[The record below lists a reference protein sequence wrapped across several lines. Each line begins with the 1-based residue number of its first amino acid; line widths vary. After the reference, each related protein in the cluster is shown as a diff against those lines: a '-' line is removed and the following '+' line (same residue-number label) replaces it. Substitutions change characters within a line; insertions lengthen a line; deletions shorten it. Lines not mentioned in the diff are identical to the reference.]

1 MARHHAAGGR
11 RAAGTVTGLG
21 LAVLLALGV
30 VPAPAEAAP
39 GGGWSAG
46 VDSWV
51 TDLTTDQ
58 RLESQPALRWQRGA
72 GDAETIR
79 IDPTRRYQTM
89 TGFGA
94 SMTDS
99 SAYVLSQLPART
111 RRSVMTDLF
120 STTDGIGLSMLRQPL
135 GASDF
140 AVGEAYSYDDQPA
153 GRTDRD
159 LSDFSIA
166 HDRRYILPRLREAY
180 ALNPRLSFMA
190 TPWSAP
196 GWMKD
201 TDSLVQGSLKKTYEK
216 TYAEYLVKAIRAY
229 ARAGIPTDY
238 VSLQNEPLYEPADY
252 PGMGVMPDQAARV
265 LGRHLGPALERAGL
279 DDTTILAYDHNWD
292 VTDYPEAIYSDRRAA
307 RYVPGTAWHCY
318 GGQVTAQSVSHN
330 NYPHA
335 QSFLTECSGGEWQGT
350 PDEAFDLTM
359 DSVIGVPRNW
369 GQSVILWNLALD
381 QDNGPF
387 IGGCTTCRGVV
398 TVNTETGAVTKNLEY
413 WALAHASRF
422 VAPGAVRIGSSQP
435 AGSPVSNV
443 AYRNRDGSLVV
454 VAHNQGHQAQS
465 VELAV
470 GDRHV
475 TTTLA
480 PGAAATY
487 RFRAP
492 DRLAAAGDLGWV
504 DLDYGRGPAGTP
516 SGRLTASVG
525 PEVIAALSQV
535 KLGDR
540 WLAYALPYGAE
551 LRRSGTATTLDRTGW
566 TVTADGVTPVA
577 ADPLSHL
584 LDSDPATRWSSGKG
598 QDDDMSLT
606 VDLGRT
612 QTFSEV
618 SLDVGAS
625 TGDYLRSY
633 VVQVSDDGAI
643 WRSVARGPGRTG
655 EMIIALPATT
665 ARYLRISSG
674 TGSGSWWSI
683 AELNLRNAGPGGTPS
698 PAGRDLIRDAAT
710 LADGSHVIGYY
721 NDGRG
726 TQTVPWPVT
735 GFGYDYR
742 LPATAAATF
751 VLVGTDGVVD
761 RDSRKGSAG

>member
-1 MARHHAAGGR
+1 MARHRKA
-11 RAAGTVTGLG
+11 LG
-21 LAVLLALGV
+21 LIGSGLAAVLVLTAL
-30 VPAPAEAAP
+30 PASVSAAP
-39 GGGWSAG
+39 PSLGWSGG

-51 TDLTTDQ
+51 TDLSTDQ
-58 RLESQPALRWQRGA
+58 RLERQPTLRWQRGA
-72 GDAETIR
+72 GDPESIVV
-79 IDPTRRYQTM
+79 DPTRRYQTM

-99 SAYVLSQLPART
+99 SAYVLSQLPAQA

-120 STTDGIGLSMLRQPL
+120 STSDGIGLSMVRQPM

-140 AVGEAYSYDDQPA
+140 AVGKAYSYDDQPA
-153 GRTDRD
+153 GQTDRD
-159 LSDFSIA
+159 LSDFSVA
-166 HDRRYILPRLREAY
+166 HDRAYILPRLKEAY

-190 TPWSAP
+190 SPWSAP

-201 TDSLVQGSLKKTYEK
+201 SDSLVTGSLEEKHEK
-216 TYAEYLVKAIRAY
+216 TYAQYFVKFVRAY
-229 ARAGIPTDY
+229 AKAGIPTDY
-238 VSLQNEPLYEPADY
+238 VSLQNEPLYEPEDY
-252 PGMGVMPDQAARV
+252 PGMGVMPDQAARF
-265 LGRHLGPALERAGL
+265 LGRQLGPALDRAGL

-292 VTDYPEAIYSDRRAA
+292 VPDYPEAIYSDRRAA

-387 IGGCTTCRGVV
+387 IGGCKTCRGVV

-465 VELAV
+465 VEVAV

-492 DRLAAAGDLGWV
+492 DRLAGAGDLGWV
-504 DLDYGRGPAGTP
+504 DLDYGRGPTGTP

-551 LRRSGTATTLDRTGW
+551 LRRSGTATTLDRSGW
-566 TVTADGVTPVA
+566 KVTAAGVTPVA
-577 ADPLSHL
+577 DDPLSHL
-584 LDSDPATRWSSGKG
+584 LDGDPATRWSSGEG
-598 QDDDMSLT
+598 QADDMSLT
-606 VDLGRT
+606 VDLGSA
-612 QTFSEV
+612 QTFSEL
-618 SLDVGAS
+618 SLDVGKS
-625 TGDYLRSY
+625 IGDYLRSY
-633 VVQVSDDGAI
+633 VVQVSDDGAS

-665 ARYLRISSG
+665 ARYVRISSG
-674 TGSGSWWSI
+674 TSSGSWWSI
-683 AELNLRNAGPGGTPS
+683 AELNLRHADLSTAPAPVGG
-698 PAGRDLIRDAAT
+698 DLIRDSAT
-710 LADGSHVIGYY
+710 LADGSRVIGYY
-721 NDGRG
+721 NDGRR
-726 TQTVPWPVT
+726 TQSVPWPVT

-751 VLVGTDGVVD
+751 VIM
-761 RDSRKGSAG
+761 AP

>member
-1 MARHHAAGGR
+1 MARHHAVGRR
-11 RAAGTVTGLG
+11 RAAGGLTGLG

-30 VPAPAEAAP
+30 VPAPAVAAP
-39 GGGWSAG
+39 TPGWSTG

-51 TDLTTDQ
+51 TDLNTDQ
-58 RLESQPALRWQRGA
+58 RLARQSRLRWERGSV
-72 GDAETIR
+72 GDDAIR

-99 SAYVLSQLPART
+99 SAYALSQLPART
-111 RRSVMTDLF
+111 RRATMTDLF
-120 STTDGIGLSMLRQPL
+120 STTDGIGLSMLRQPM

-166 HDRRYILPRLREAY
+166 HDRAYVLPRLREAY
-180 ALNPRLSFMA
+180 ALNPRLTFMA
-190 TPWSAP
+190 SPWSAP

-201 TDSLVQGSLKKTYEK
+201 TDSLVQGSLRQKYE
-216 TYAEYLVKAIRAY
+216 RAY
-229 ARAGIPTDY
+229 AQYFVKFVRAYAKAGIPTDY

-252 PGMGVMPDQAARV
+252 PGMGVMPDQAARF
-265 LGRHLGPALERAGL
+265 LGRHLGPALDRAGL
-279 DDTTILAYDHNWD
+279 DDTTILGYDHNWD
-292 VTDYPEAIYSDRRAA
+292 ITDYPEAIYHDQRAA

-318 GGQVTAQSVSHN
+318 GGQVSAQSVSHN

-335 QSFLTECSGGEWQGT
+335 QAFLTECSGGEWQGT
-350 PDEAFDLTM
+350 VDRAFDLTM
-359 DSVIGVPRNW
+359 DSVIGVPRHW

-381 QDNGPF
+381 QRNGPF

-398 TVNTETGAVTKNLEY
+398 TVNDDGTVTKNLEY

-443 AYRNRDGSLVV
+443 AYRNHDGSLVV
-454 VAHNQGHQAQS
+454 VAHNQGHQSQTFD
-465 VELAV
+465 LGV

-475 TTTLA
+475 RATLA

-492 DRLAAAGDLGWV
+492 DRLAPAGDLGWV
-504 DLDYGRGPAGTP
+504 DLDYGRGPQGTP

-525 PEVIAALSQV
+525 PDVIAAMSHV
-535 KLGDR
+535 KLR
-540 WLAYALPYGAE
+540 EQWLAYALPYGAE
-551 LRRSGTATTLDRTGW
+551 LRRSGTATDLDRSAW
-566 TVTADGVTPVA
+566 TVTAAGVTPTPD
-577 ADPLSHL
+577 DPLANLS
-584 LDSDPATRWSSGKG
+584 DGDPATRWSSGEG
-598 QDDDMSLT
+598 QDTDMSLT
-606 VDLGRT
+606 VDLGSA

-633 VVQVSDDGAI
+633 VVQVSDDNAS

-665 ARYLRISSG
+665 ARYVRISSG
-674 TGSGSWWSI
+674 TTSGSWWSI
-683 AELNLRNAGPGGTPS
+683 AELVLRRADHTSSPGPV
-698 PAGRDLIRDAAT
+698 GRDLVRDSAT
-710 LADGSHVIGYY
+710 LADGSRVIGYY
-721 NDGRG
+721 NDGRR
-726 TQTVPWPVT
+726 TQNVPWPVT
-735 GFGYDYR
+735 GFGYAYR
-742 LPATAAATF
+742 LPPTAAATF
-751 VLVGTDGVVD
+751 VVMGG
-761 RDSRKGSAG
+761 

>member
-1 MARHHAAGGR
+1 
-11 RAAGTVTGLG
+11 
-21 LAVLLALGV
+21 
-30 VPAPAEAAP
+30 
-39 GGGWSAG
+39 
-46 VDSWV
+46 
-51 TDLTTDQ
+51 
-58 RLESQPALRWQRGA
+58 
-72 GDAETIR
+72 
-79 IDPTRRYQTM
+79 
-89 TGFGA
+89 
-94 SMTDS
+94 
-99 SAYVLSQLPART
+99 
-111 RRSVMTDLF
+111 
-120 STTDGIGLSMLRQPL
+120 MLRQPM

-140 AVGEAYSYDDQPA
+140 AVGSAYSYDDQPA

-166 HDRRYILPRLREAY
+166 HDRAYILPRLREAY

-201 TDSLVQGSLKKTYEK
+201 NDSLVQGSLKKTYEK
-216 TYAEYLVKAIRAY
+216 AYAEYFVAFIKAY

-252 PGMGVMPDQAARV
+252 PGMGVMPDQAARF
-265 LGRHLGPALERAGL
+265 LGRQLGPALDRAGL

-292 VTDYPEAIYSDRRAA
+292 VTDYPEAIHTDRRAA

-318 GGQVTAQSVSHN
+318 GGQVSAQSVSHN

-335 QSFLTECSGGEWQGT
+335 QAFLTECSGGEWQGT
-350 PDEAFDLTM
+350 VDQAFDLTM

-369 GQSVILWNLALD
+369 GQSVVLWNLALD
-381 QDNGPF
+381 QRNGPF

-398 TVNTETGAVTKNLEY
+398 TVNDDGTVTKNLEY

-422 VAPGAVRIGSSQP
+422 VSPGAVRIGSSQP
-435 AGSPVSNV
+435 SGSPVSNV

-454 VAHNQGHQAQS
+454 VAHNQGHQVAQ

-475 TTTLA
+475 ATTLA

-487 RFRAP
+487 RFTAP
-492 DRLAAAGDLGWV
+492 DRLAPAGDLGWV

-516 SGRLTASVG
+516 GGRLTASVG
-525 PEVIAALSQV
+525 PDVVAAMSQV
-535 KLGDR
+535 KLGQD

-551 LRRSGTATTLDRTGW
+551 LRRSGTATDLDRSAW
-566 TVTADGVTPVA
+566 TVTAAGVTPTPD
-577 ADPLSHL
+577 DPLADL
-584 LDSDPATRWSSGKG
+584 SDGDTATRWSSGEG
-598 QDDDMSLT
+598 QDTDMSLT
-606 VDLGRT
+606 VDLGSA

-633 VVQVSDDGAI
+633 VVQVSDDNAT

-665 ARYLRISSG
+665 ARYVRISSG
-674 TGSGSWWSI
+674 TTSGSWWSV
-683 AELNLRNAGPGGTPS
+683 AELKLRRAGVTSSPGQV
-698 PAGRDLIRDAAT
+698 GRDLVRDSAT
-710 LADGSHVIGYY
+710 LADGSRVIGYY
-721 NDGRG
+721 NDGRRP
-726 TQTVPWPVT
+726 QNVPWPVT

-742 LPATAAATF
+742 LPSTAAATF
-751 VLVGTDGVVD
+751 VLL
-761 RDSRKGSAG
+761 GS

>member
-1 MARHHAAGGR
+1 MARQQAERGR
-11 RAAGTVTGLG
+11 RAAGAVTGLA
-21 LAVLLALGV
+21 LAVVLALGV
-30 VPAPAEAAP
+30 VPPPADAAP
-39 GGGWSAG
+39 GRGWGAG

-51 TDLTTDQ
+51 TDLSTDQ
-58 RLESQPALRWQRGA
+58 RLERQPTLRWQRGS
-72 GDAETIR
+72 GDDEAIR
-79 IDPTRRYQTM
+79 VDPTRRYQTM

-99 SAYVLSQLPART
+99 SAYALSQLPAKT
-111 RRSVMTDLF
+111 RRSIMTDLF
-120 STTDGIGLSMLRQPL
+120 SPSAGIGLSMLRQPM

-140 AVGEAYSYDDQPA
+140 AVGQAYSYDDQPA
-153 GRTDRD
+153 GKTDRD

-166 HDRRYILPRLREAY
+166 HDREYILPRLREAY

-201 TDSLVQGSLKKTYEK
+201 SDSLVQGSLEKTYEK
-216 TYAEYLVKAIRAY
+216 AYAQYFVTFIRAY

-279 DDTTILAYDHNWD
+279 EGTAILAYDHNWD
-292 VTDYPEAIYSDRRAA
+292 VTDYPEAIYADRRAA
-307 RYVPGTAWHCY
+307 QYVPGTAWHCY

-335 QSFLTECSGGEWQGT
+335 QAFLTECSGGEWQGT
-350 PDEAFDLTM
+350 TAQAFDLTM
-359 DSVIGVPRNW
+359 DSVIGVPRHW

-381 QDNGPF
+381 QRNGPY

-398 TVNTETGAVTKNLEY
+398 TVNDDGTVTRNLEY
-413 WALAHASRF
+413 WALGHASRF

-435 AGSPVSNV
+435 VGSPVSNV

-454 VAHNQGHQAQS
+454 VAHNQGHQPAP

-475 TTTLA
+475 ATTLA

-487 RFRAP
+487 RFTAP
-492 DRLAAAGDLGWV
+492 ARLAPAGDLGWV

-516 SGRLTASVG
+516 GGRLTASVG
-525 PEVIAALSQV
+525 PDVIAAMSQV
-535 KLGDR
+535 KLGDS

-551 LRRSGTATTLDRTGW
+551 LRRRGTVTDLDRSAW
-566 TVTADGVTPVA
+566 TVTASGVTPTPDDPLA
-577 ADPLSHL
+577 HLTDADPV
-584 LDSDPATRWSSGKG
+584 TRWSSGEG
-598 QDDDMSLT
+598 QDTDMSLT
-606 VDLGRT
+606 VDLGSA

-633 VVQVSDDGAI
+633 VVQVSDDGSS

-665 ARYLRISSG
+665 ARYVRISSG
-674 TGSGSWWSI
+674 TTSGSWWSI
-683 AELNLRNAGPGGTPS
+683 AELNLRRAGSAGSPG
-698 PAGRDLIRDAAT
+698 PAGRDLVRDSAT
-710 LADGSHVIGYY
+710 LADGSRVVGYY
-721 NDGRG
+721 NDGRR
-726 TQTVPWPVT
+726 TQNVPWPVT

-742 LPATAAATF
+742 LPPTAAATF
-751 VLVGTDGVVD
+751 VLLD
-761 RDSRKGSAG
+761 R